1 MRTLATVIMTLV
13 MALAAIGLAVAAP
26 GRGDDAARASLQSA
40 SGAVSIS
47 NSRAGSS
54 VFSAGQMRPGE
65 GVSGTVTIG
74 NSGDVAGQFTVGAL
88 GVQDVPG
95 PNLGKLS
102 ERVQLVLFDVTD
114 VQHPKTVFAG
124 HPADFAAV
132 SVGKLAAGERRDFL
146 FAATLPNGGA
156 ADNLYQGS
164 SLSLGFQ
171 WRATAVPAATPTPAP
186 TKPKVTPTVTPT
198 PTRTPTPT
206 PTAPVVPSFGL
217 PPATRC
223 FSRGTL
229 KLKLKAPRPLKI
241 VRATVAV
248 NGKVKVRVKGAKAR
262 KPIKLRKLRKIST
275 IKVTIRASNRQT
287 YTITRRYAAC
297 RKR

>member
-1 MRTLATVIMTLV
+1 
-13 MALAAIGLAVAAP
+13 VAAP
-26 GRGDDAARASLQSA
+26 GRGDDAARAS
-40 SGAVSIS
+40 
-47 NSRAGSS
+47 
-54 VFSAGQMRPGE
+54 
-65 GVSGTVTIG
+65 
-74 NSGDVAGQFTVGAL
+74 
-88 GVQDVPG
+88 
-95 PNLGKLS
+95 
-102 ERVQLVLFDVTD
+102 D

-171 WRATAVPAATPTPAP
+171 WRATAVPAATPTQ
-186 TKPKVTPTVTPT
+186 PKATPTATPT
-198 PTRTPTPT
+198 PTRTPTPM
-206 PTAPVVPSFGL
+206 PTAPVVPSLGL

-223 FSRGTL
+223 VSRGTL

-262 KPIKLRKLRKIST
+262 KPIKLRKIST

-287 YTITRRYAAC
+287 YTITRTYAAC